1 MHGHLNVKLTNS
13 LLSTWCIAKPRVN
26 VAWYK
31 DCNNQVIV
39 AVLKEDQVPLLTP
52 VYAYVP
58 AIYVFC

>member
-1 MHGHLNVKLTNS
+1 
-13 LLSTWCIAKPRVN
+13 

-39 AVLKEDQVPLLTP
+39 TALKEDEVPLLTP

-58 AIYVFC
+58 VIYVFC